1 MIVYLIVLPT
11 LLLHLAF
18 AGCRV
23 NLSLF
28 ALHLNASPLTVG
40 IILSLL
46 AFLPMIFAV
55 RAGRVIDRI
64 GVRKPMLAG
73 TVTVIIGLAI
83 AVALP
88 RVEALFAVSTIV
100 GAGFMLFHIAVNHAV
115 GVIGRP
121 EDRVKN
127 FTLIALTF
135 STSGFLGPVVSGFAI
150 DWIGFRGTFVLLA
163 GSALAALAVLLAK
176 PHDIPPQ
183 LHAEAHGRQKRLA
196 DLLHAPTMRR
206 VFIVSG
212 TLSISWDLFAF
223 VVPIHGSHIGLSAS
237 QIGLLLGTFG
247 LAVFVVRLAMP
258 LIAGRLTEWQMLIVA
273 TTVTGAG
280 CFAFPLVH
288 TMPVLILFSF
298 ILGAGFGGAQPMLMS
313 LLYTHAPPGRGSEA
327 VAVRTLLINFS
338 QAGMPLLFGAL
349 GAALGMTPVFW
360 TMALALFATG
370 WMMRKS

>member
-1 MIVYLIVLPT
+1 VIVYLIVVPT

-28 ALHLNASPLTVG
+28 ALNLQASPLTVG

-46 AFLPMIFAV
+46 ALLPMIFAV
-55 RAGRVIDRI
+55 RAGRIIDRI
-64 GVRKPMLAG
+64 GVRKPMLLG
-73 TVTVIIGLAI
+73 TLTVIVGLVI
-83 AVALP
+83 AVAFP

-100 GAGFMLFHIAVNHAV
+100 GAGFMLFHIAVNYAV

-127 FTLIALTF
+127 FTVIALTF
-135 STSGFLGPVVSGFAI
+135 STSGFLGPVISGFAI
-150 DWIGFRGTFVLLA
+150 DWIGYRGTFLLLA

-176 PHDIPPQ
+176 PHDIPRQ
-183 LHAEAHGRQKRLA
+183 QYAEAHNRKKRLA
-196 DLLHAPTMRR
+196 DLLRAPTMRR

-212 TLSISWDLFAF
+212 TLSMSWDLFSF
-223 VVPIHGSHIGLSAS
+223 VVPIHGSRIGLSAS
-237 QIGLLLGTFG
+237 QIGLLLGAFG
-247 LAVFVVRLAMP
+247 VAVFAVRLLLP
-258 LIAGRLTEWQMLIVA
+258 LVAHRLTEWQMLIVA
-273 TTVTGAG
+273 TMVTGTG
-280 CFAFPLVH
+280 FLLFPLVH
-288 TMPVLILFSF
+288 TVPVLMVFSF

-313 LLYTHAPPGRGSEA
+313 LLYTHAPPGRGGEA

-360 TMALALFATG
+360 TMAVALAASG
-370 WMMRKS
+370 WLARKP